1 MQIMKPVQI
10 FPFQSTTITLRLTT
24 LLKLV
29 MPWSILS
36 WLEGVQMPQQL
47 HKSKLLQ

>member
-1 MQIMKPVQI
+1 MKPVLQI
-10 FPFQSTTITLRLTT
+10 FTFHQGLLTLRLTT

-29 MPWSILS
+29 MPWWTLS

-47 HKSKLLQ
+47 HKLKLLL